1 MRYQEALNAAEHK
14 ITQLEDARK
23 SFQDE
28 LKSKDTELETLQQ
41 EFAKTTSELQSTN
54 LEWNDVLIID
64 KVKAYHHRDK
74 AFVAKSFATGEVKLQ
89 ELKSHAAVK
98 RLVTRDIS
106 GMIVLNVPISSSM
119 EFKGTRVLFNGKTI
133 ALS

>member
-1 MRYQEALNAAEHK
+1 MRYQEALNAAEYK

-23 SFQDE
+23 SFQHD

-74 AFVAKSFATGEVKLQ
+74 AVGAKSFATGEVKLQ

-98 RLVTRDIS
+98 RLVMRDIS
-106 GMIVLNVPISSSM
+106 GKVTLNVAISSSM